1 MWLCELIAILSS
13 FFYNGIVN
21 GIAAYYNALCQR
33 LRKAGTVKGDS
44 KQMEELDRN
53 RGVSPAIK
61 LMLAGEKPFFGP
73 GTINLFL
80 QIDRLGS
87 VRRACE
93 ATGISY
99 SKGWKMISRAEKA
112 LNCRLVD
119 RQQGGKNGGAAALN
133 VTCREVIRRYKE
145 LEASVRE
152 YARSEYE
159 KVFGDISFS

>member
-1 MWLCELIAILSS
+1 
-13 FFYNGIVN
+13 
-21 GIAAYYNALCQR
+21 
-33 LRKAGTVKGDS
+33 
-44 KQMEELDRN
+44 MEESGKS
-53 RGVSPAIK
+53 RGVGPAVK

-87 VRRACE
+87 VRGACE

-112 LNCRLVD
+112 LGCRLVD
-119 RQQGGKNGGAAALN
+119 RQQGGKSGGAAALTD
-133 VTCREVIRRYKE
+133 TCREVIRRYKE

-152 YARSEYE
+152 YARAEYE
-159 KVFGDISFS
+159 KIFGNMIFRE

>member
-1 MWLCELIAILSS
+1 
-13 FFYNGIVN
+13 
-21 GIAAYYNALCQR
+21 
-33 LRKAGTVKGDS
+33 
-44 KQMEELDRN
+44 MEESGKS
-53 RGVSPAIK
+53 RGVGPAVK

-87 VRRACE
+87 VRGACE

-119 RQQGGKNGGAAALN
+119 RQQGGKNGGAAALTD
-133 VTCREVIRRYKE
+133 TCREVIRLYKD
-145 LEASVRE
+145 LETSIRE
-152 YARSEYE
+152 YAQTEYE
-159 KVFGDISFS
+159 RIFGDMKAQKPNF

>member
-1 MWLCELIAILSS
+1 
-13 FFYNGIVN
+13 
-21 GIAAYYNALCQR
+21 
-33 LRKAGTVKGDS
+33 
-44 KQMEELDRN
+44 MEELDKC
-53 RGVSPAIK
+53 RGVGPAVK

-87 VRRACE
+87 VRGACE

-119 RQQGGKNGGAAALN
+119 RQQGGKNGGAAALTD
-133 VTCREVIRRYKE
+133 TCREVIRRYKD

-152 YARSEYE
+152 YARAEYE
-159 KVFGDISFS
+159 RIFGDMKAQKPNF